1 MQWFLGI
8 SCQHFPSYW
17 CQNSFRTVTVS
28 GQSPFSRKAELFVF
42 KYFCRFLMENSNH
55 ESSLQNFASKLL
67 YQNIFSLLSIPFNI
81 AHWAAG
87 GSRRERSTLYSTA
100 HVQNIA
106 SFNYVMNHII
116 SSLIIGSREIHQYF
130 DQDQERY
137 LDTNSRDQV
146 ESTDFRRL
154 SILLELSLTWFKR
167 DFAYYFVQERTRS
180 RGIFQDVYSR
190 D

>member
-1 MQWFLGI
+1 MYSGI
-8 SCQHFPSYW
+8 NRYFKYSCSDSLAYQHYPSYW

-28 GQSPFSRKAELFVF
+28 GQSTFSRKAELFVNFF

-67 YQNIFSLLSIPFNI
+67 YQTIFSLLSIPFNI

-116 SSLIIGSREIHQYF
+116 SSLIIGSREITPIF
-130 DQDQERY
+130 W
-137 LDTNSRDQV
+137 S
-146 ESTDFRRL
+146 
-154 SILLELSLTWFKR
+154 
-167 DFAYYFVQERTRS
+167 RS
-180 RGIFQDVYSR
+180 REISR
-190 D
+190 YELERSSREYRFS

>member
-81 AHWAAG
+81 AHWG
-87 GSRRERSTLYSTA
+87 KSPGTIYIVQHCTRTKYCFVQLCHESCNIKLDNWIKRDTPIFWSR
-100 HVQNIA
+100 
-106 SFNYVMNHII
+106 
-116 SSLIIGSREIHQYF
+116 SREISRYEL
-130 DQDQERY
+130 ERS
-137 LDTNSRDQV
+137 SR
-146 ESTDFRRL
+146 EYRFS
-154 SILLELSLTWFKR
+154 
-167 DFAYYFVQERTRS
+167 
-180 RGIFQDVYSR
+180 
-190 D
+190 

>member
-28 GQSPFSRKAELFVF
+28 GQSTFSRKAELFVF
-42 KYFCRFLMENSNH
+42 KYFCRFLMENSNY

-67 YQNIFSLLSIPFNI
+67 YQTIFSLLFIPFNI
-81 AHWAAG
+81 AHWTE

-106 SFNYVMNHII
+106 SFNYVMNHVI
-116 SSLIIGSREIHQYF
+116 SSLINGSREITPIF
-130 DQDQERY
+130 WSRSREISRY
-137 LDTNSRDQV
+137 EL
-146 ESTDFRRL
+146 ERL
-154 SILLELSLTWFKR
+154 SREYRFS
-167 DFAYYFVQERTRS
+167 
-180 RGIFQDVYSR
+180 
-190 D
+190 